1 MFGRMMVAAAFFLN
15 SYLPYRKTKTF
26 FYNFLENPHYPYKKY
41 FDYVMMGLIFL
52 SVYILIYSVK
62 NELSSGWL
70 VFNNY
75 VISVIFLVE
84 YLLRVWTYSD
94 SSKIIIDQYEH
105 DLFMHRPF
113 SSRDALKAIVKQ
125 KVIFITSPMAI
136 VDILAIMPFF
146 HEFRVFRIFV
156 LFRVLKLF
164 RYAKSLRRLISILS
178 SKKFELLTLAIFA
191 AIMIMISSVLIYVME
206 ANNVESKINTLP
218 DALYWSVV
226 TIFTVGYG
234 DIVPVTQEGR
244 AVAMLI
250 IVSGIAVIS
259 VATSIVV
266 SAFTEKLDEIK
277 MDRLIDDV
285 RRLEKFYLICG
296 YSALT
301 HEVIRKLHKRDLPI
315 VVLEK
320 DQLQASLAR
329 AQGFLALQYDS
340 ASLET
345 YHSMKIHFDKQ
356 VEAIILLHES
366 DVLNIYAAL
375 TIRELSKV
383 IPIFSILHTI
393 ENRKKLTLAGINAIV
408 NTHEL
413 IGLMSKLI
421 SAQPVAFEVM
431 HALRSEE
438 TPTVIDEIHLD
449 VGMEQK
455 FDELLDNPLFYKRL
469 SVLGVYKFSSQTF
482 LFNPDKLTGIEAGD
496 VVIVVANRSLIEE
509 FRNKLH
515 RGLRG

>member
-1 MFGRMMVAAAFFLN
+1 MVATAFFLN
-15 SYLPYRKTKTF
+15 SYLPYQKTKTF

-41 FDYVMMGLIFL
+41 FDYAMIGLVFL
-52 SVYILIYSVK
+52 SVFILIYSVK

-75 VISVIFLVE
+75 VISLIFLTE

-94 SSKIIIDQYEH
+94 NSKIIIDQYEH
-105 DLFMHRPF
+105 DLFMHRTF
-113 SSRDALKAIVKQ
+113 SSRNALKAIVREK
-125 KVIFITSPMAI
+125 ITFITSPMAI
-136 VDILAIMPFF
+136 IDVLAIMPFF
-146 HEFRVFRIFV
+146 HELRILRIFV

-164 RYAKSLRRLISILS
+164 RYTKSLRRLISILS
-178 SKKFELLTLAIFA
+178 SKKFELLTLAVFA
-191 AIMIMISSVLIYVME
+191 AIMILISSVLIYVME

-218 DALYWSVV
+218 DSLYWSVV

-234 DIVPVTQEGR
+234 DIVPVTPEGR

-277 MDRLIDDV
+277 IDRLIDDV

-301 HEVIRKLHKRDLPI
+301 HEVIRKLHKRELPI

-320 DQLQASLAR
+320 DPLQASLAR

-366 DVLNIYAAL
+366 DVFNVYAAL
-375 TIRELSKV
+375 TIRELTKT
-383 IPIFSILHTI
+383 IPIFSILHII
-393 ENRKKLTLAGINAIV
+393 ENRKKLTLAGINVIV

-413 IGLMSKLI
+413 VGLMSKLI
-421 SAQPVAFEVM
+421 SAQSVAFDVI
-431 HALRSEE
+431 HALRSEQ
-438 TPTVIDEIHLD
+438 TPTVIDEIRLD
-449 VGMEQK
+449 AGMEQR
-455 FDELLDNPLFYKRL
+455 FDDLLTDSLFYHRL
-469 SVLGVYKFSSQTF
+469 TLLGVYKFSSQAF
-482 LFNPDKLTGIEAGD
+482 LFNPDKLKGIDAGD
-496 VVIVVANRSLIEE
+496 VAIVVGNRSLMEE
-509 FRNKLH
+509 FRNKLY
-515 RGLRG
+515 RGLYR

>member
-1 MFGRMMVAAAFFLN
+1 
-15 SYLPYRKTKTF
+15 
-26 FYNFLENPHYPYKKY
+26 
-41 FDYVMMGLIFL
+41 
-52 SVYILIYSVK
+52 
-62 NELSSGWL
+62 
-70 VFNNY
+70 
-75 VISVIFLVE
+75 
-84 YLLRVWTYSD
+84 
-94 SSKIIIDQYEH
+94 
-105 DLFMHRPF
+105 MHRTF
-113 SSRDALKAIVKQ
+113 SSRNALKAIVRQ
-125 KVIFITSPMAI
+125 KITFITSPMAI
-136 VDILAIMPFF
+136 IDVLAIMPFF
-146 HEFRVFRIFV
+146 HELRVLRIFV

-178 SKKFELLTLAIFA
+178 SKKFELLTLAVFA
-191 AIMIMISSVLIYVME
+191 TLMIMISSVLIYVME
-206 ANNVESKINTLP
+206 ANNIESKINTLP

-234 DIVPVTQEGR
+234 DIVPVTPEGR

-277 MDRLIDDV
+277 TDRLIDDV
-285 RRLEKFYLICG
+285 RNLQKFYLICG

-320 DQLQASLAR
+320 DPLQASLAR

-356 VEAIILLHES
+356 VEAIVLLHES
-366 DVLNIYAAL
+366 DVFNVYAAL
-375 TIRELSKV
+375 TIRELTKT
-383 IPIFSILHTI
+383 IPIFSILHII

-413 IGLMSKLI
+413 VGLMSKLI
-421 SAQPVAFEVM
+421 SSQPVAFDVI

-438 TPTVIDEIHLD
+438 TPTIIDEIRLD
-449 VGMEQK
+449 TGMEQR
-455 FDELLDNPLFYKRL
+455 FDALLNDPLFYHRL
-469 SVLGVYKFSSQTF
+469 TLLGVYKFSSQAF
-482 LFNPDKLTGIEAGD
+482 LFNPDKLEGIYAGD
-496 VVIVVANRSLIEE
+496 VAIVVGNRSLIEE
-509 FRNKLH
+509 FRSKLH
-515 RGLRG
+515 GGLF